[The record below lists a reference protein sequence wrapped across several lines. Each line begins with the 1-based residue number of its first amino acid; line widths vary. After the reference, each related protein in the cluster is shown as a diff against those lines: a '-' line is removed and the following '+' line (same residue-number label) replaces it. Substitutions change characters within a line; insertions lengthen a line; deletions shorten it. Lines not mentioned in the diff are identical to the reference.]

1 MQPLIVPGPAKT
13 RAPQDTI
20 NLGPFN
26 PTNLVHPA
34 STQVYLGA
42 EPSHGVP
49 ISFQYDL
56 DSDFNAGQE
65 EEVFSLTNNPSCPQ
79 SYCPSPIRLGYDPS
93 CHFMPSTHWQIG
105 GPSTNHG
112 IEPCQQF
119 ESWLDSDS
127 ESRFGY
133 YIPGP
138 QPNMS
143 YYVSNASSTLP
154 GNLEC
159 DIFATPGSSSSHH
172 TMTPTND
179 WTALPFPN
187 HDANNYYM

>member
-1 MQPLIVPGPAKT
+1 MQPRIVPEPAAKT
-13 RAPQDTI
+13 PQDSDTV

-34 STQVYLGA
+34 STQVCLGA
-42 EPSHGVP
+42 EPFHGVP

-65 EEVFSLTNNPSCPQ
+65 EDVFPLTNNPCPQ
-79 SYCPSPIRLGYDPS
+79 SYCPSPSRLGYDPS

-119 ESWLDSDS
+119 EWLDSDS
-127 ESRFGY
+127 DTRFGY
-133 YIPGP
+133 CHIP

-143 YYVSNASSTLP
+143 YVLSNASSTLP

-159 DIFATPGSSSSHH
+159 DIYAIPGSSSSHL

-187 HDANNYYM
+187 YDANNYHM